1 MVVQPPGSPL
11 LGLHLELLRA
21 LRHCFKSSGVLKTKT
36 TKKTIKDYVVDELMS
51 LQKMQVL
58 SWIYLLVLT
67 IASWIIFS
75 WSFAWAVLVGG
86 IISIL
91 SFLVSHKDVIGF
103 LDSLTPTQGQEYDK
117 KAIKKRRLGFIIKFW
132 FRILIIGIVLG
143 LLIWSH
149 KIDKGNIFGLILGL
163 STVVFTVTFTA
174 LSVARH
180 YLFSGRR

>member
-1 MVVQPPGSPL
+1 VV
-11 LGLHLELLRA
+11 
-21 LRHCFKSSGVLKTKT
+21 KTKT
-36 TKKTIKDYVVDELMS
+36 TKKAIEDDVVDELMS

-67 IASWIIFS
+67 IGSWIIFS
-75 WSFAWAVLVGG
+75 WSFAWAVLAGG

-103 LDSLTPTQGQEYDK
+103 IESVTPTQDGESDK
-117 KAIKKRRLGFIIKFW
+117 KIIKKNKLGFIIKFW
-132 FRILIIGIVLG
+132 LRILVIGIVLG

-149 KIDKGNIFGLILGL
+149 AIDRDNIFGLILGL

-180 YLFSGRR
+180 YLFSRRR

>member
-1 MVVQPPGSPL
+1 
-11 LGLHLELLRA
+11 
-21 LRHCFKSSGVLKTKT
+21 VLKTQT

-51 LQKMQVL
+51 LQKLQVL

-67 IASWIIFS
+67 IGSWIIFS

-91 SFLVSHKDVIGF
+91 SFLVSHKDVMGF
-103 LDSLTPTQGQEYDK
+103 IDSLTPTQDGESDK
-117 KAIKKRRLGFIIKFW
+117 KIIKKRKWGYIIKFW
-132 FRILIIGIVLG
+132 FRILIIGII
-143 LLIWSH
+143 LLFLIRNG
-149 KIDKGNIFGLILGL
+149 KVNVFGLILGL